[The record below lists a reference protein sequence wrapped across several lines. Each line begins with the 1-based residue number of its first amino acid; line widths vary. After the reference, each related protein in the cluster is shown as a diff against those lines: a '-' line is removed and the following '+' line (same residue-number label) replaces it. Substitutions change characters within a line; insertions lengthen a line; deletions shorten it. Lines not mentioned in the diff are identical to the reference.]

1 MFRVY
6 VNYPNNKAIVHREN
20 CGCYRGIDKTH
31 NGYWKH
37 GFETAEQALE
47 FARNTGKQRIDF
59 CALCCPDYKLM
70 NEIFL
75 TFSIWEF
82 YEVFGKVIT
91 SNKTLRE
98 SEQIDLTI
106 PHYLWNSCD
115 RDIVVRLNSLLRDS
129 DPRNLSLLRILYEIE
144 EEDCQ
149 IENFRAILK
158 GDFHLLSQRLKE
170 NVKKFKCKLGEKEE
184 NFLRNQNLFEKL
196 QNHLKEL
203 LELAGLFSSKS
214 LLKNI
219 ESVKKI
225 KEDVPE
231 VKELFEVKENLEETL
246 KDIESKIGS
255 IKEKEILTTIR
266 KLNLEKDWENFK
278 IEFSGMNIEAIL
290 GLFISLKG
298 HQFLDQ
304 HQQEISSLNN
314 NIKCLDFL
322 KEEFETEI
330 EGIEKNIEQ
339 LYQSL
344 VFKRL
349 REVRNEYI
357 AHFPKKEL
365 PKITISFEETKEV
378 VEKTIKEITK
388 IIGINI
394 SSVVSTFLCKFFIE
408 RQIRMYLAYFC
419 MSPAHLHF

>member
-1 MFRVY
+1 MTLQ
-6 VNYPNNKAIVHREN
+6 NEKLNELMD
-20 CGCYRGIDKTH
+20 GIFHT
-31 NGYWKH
+31 
-37 GFETAEQALE
+37 
-47 FARNTGKQRIDF
+47 
-59 CALCCPDYKLM
+59 
-70 NEIFL
+70 FL
-75 TFSIWEF
+75 IWEF

-91 SNKTLRE
+91 SNKILRE
-98 SEQIDLTI
+98 SIQIDLTI
-106 PHYLWNSCD
+106 PYYLWNSCG
-115 RDIVVRLNSLLRDS
+115 RDILVRLNSLLS
-129 DPRNLSLLRILYEIE
+129 DPNRRNLSLLRILYDEVK
-144 EEDCQ
+144 EDCQ

-158 GDFHLLSQRLKE
+158 GNFHSLSQRLKE
-170 NVKKFKCKLGEKEE
+170 NVKNFKCKLGEKEE
-184 NFLRNQNLFEKL
+184 NFLKNQNLFEKL
-196 QNHLKEL
+196 QNHLEEL
-203 LELAGLFSSKS
+203 SELAADDLFSSKS

-219 ESVKKI
+219 ENVKKI

-231 VKELFEVKENLEETL
+231 VKKLFEVKENLEETL

-298 HQFLDQ
+298 QQFLDQ
-304 HQQEISSLNN
+304 YQQEISSLNN

-322 KEEFETEI
+322 KEEFKTEV

-344 VFKRL
+344 IFKIL

-357 AHFPKKEL
+357 AHFSEKEL

-378 VEKTIKEITK
+378 VEKTIKEIAK

-394 SSVVSTFLCKFFIE
+394 PLNLTPTYQGNYYTAFMVPWL
-408 RQIRMYLAYFC
+408 Q
-419 MSPAHLHF
+419 PA